1 MTRINAH
8 IPPAKLCDQHLVAE
22 YREILR
28 TNALAIARA
37 RKEGRQM
44 LKNIQ
49 QSFTL
54 GSGHVTFFYD
64 KLLYIHQ
71 RFNALRGEMI
81 NRGMNATIE
90 WSLDEIFEFQWLYND
105 WTEDPIANQ
114 LIVERI
120 LERAKT
126 MKKISHTSKNINY
139 ETYSKILTNI

>member
-28 TNALAIARA
+28 TNALAIKRA
-37 RKEGRQM
+37 RKEGKSM

-54 GSGHVTFFYD
+54 GGGHVTFFYD
-64 KLLYIHQ
+64 KLKYIHL
-71 RFNALRGEMI
+71 RFDSLRSEMI

-90 WSLDEIFEFQWLYND
+90 WRLDELSEFQSLYND
-105 WTEDPIANQ
+105 WPEDFVANQ
-114 LIVERI
+114 LIVTRI
-120 LERAKT
+120 LERART
-126 MKKISHTSKNINY
+126 MKKISHTSKNIDF
-139 ETYSKILTNI
+139 ETYFNILT

>member
-28 TNALAIARA
+28 TNALAIKRA

-49 QSFTL
+49 QTFTL
-54 GSGHVTFFYD
+54 GGGHVTFFYD
-64 KLLYIHQ
+64 KLKYIHL
-71 RFNALRGEMI
+71 RFDSLRSEMI

-90 WSLDEIFEFQWLYND
+90 WRLDELSEFQWLYND
-105 WTEDPIANQ
+105 WPEDFVANQ
-114 LIVERI
+114 LIVTRI
-120 LERAKT
+120 LERART
-126 MKKISHTSKNINY
+126 MKKISHTSKNIDF
-139 ETYSKILTNI
+139 ETYFNILT

>member
-28 TNALAIARA
+28 TNALAIKRA
-37 RKEGRQM
+37 RKEGKEM
-44 LKNIQ
+44 LSNIQ

-64 KLLYIHQ
+64 KLLYIHL
-71 RFNALRGEMI
+71 RFNSLRSELI

-90 WSLDEIFEFQWLYND
+90 WQLDEIEEFKWLYND
-105 WTEDPIANQ
+105 WPDDPEADR
-114 LIVERI
+114 LIIERV
-120 LERAKT
+120 LERART
-126 MKKISHTSKNINY
+126 MKKISYYSKNIDY
-139 ETYSKILTNI
+139 EAYCKILT

>member
-28 TNALAIARA
+28 TNALAIKRA
-37 RKEGRQM
+37 RKEGKSM

-54 GSGHVTFFYD
+54 GGGHVTFFYD
-64 KLLYIHQ
+64 KLKYIHL
-71 RFNALRGEMI
+71 RFDSLRSEMI

-90 WSLDEIFEFQWLYND
+90 WRLDELSEFQWLYND
-105 WTEDPIANQ
+105 WPEDFLANQ
-114 LIVERI
+114 LIVTRI
-120 LERAKT
+120 LERART
-126 MKKISHTSKNINY
+126 MKKISHTSKNIDY
-139 ETYSKILTNI
+139 ETYFNILT

>member
-28 TNALAIARA
+28 TNALAIKRA
-37 RKEGRQM
+37 RKEGKSM

-54 GSGHVTFFYD
+54 GGGHVTFFYD
-64 KLLYIHQ
+64 KLLYIHL

-90 WSLDEIFEFQWLYND
+90 WSLNELDEFKWLYND
-105 WTEDPIANQ
+105 WPEDPTANQ
-114 LIVERI
+114 LIIERI
-120 LERAKT
+120 LERART
-126 MKKISHTSKNINY
+126 MKKISHSSKNIDY
-139 ETYSKILTNI
+139 ETYREILI

>member
-28 TNALAIARA
+28 TNALAIKRA
-37 RKEGRQM
+37 RKEGRSM

-54 GSGHVTFFYD
+54 GGGHVTFFYD
-64 KLLYIHQ
+64 KLLYIHL
-71 RFNALRGEMI
+71 RFDALRSEMI
-81 NRGMNATIE
+81 NRGMNASIE
-90 WSLDEIFEFQWLYND
+90 WQLDELDEFRWLYND
-105 WTEDPIANQ
+105 WPPEPEANR

-120 LERAKT
+120 LERART
-126 MKKISHTSKNINY
+126 MKKISHTSKNIDY
-139 ETYSKILTNI
+139 ETYFEILTQI

>member
-28 TNALAIARA
+28 TNALAIKRA
-37 RKEGRQM
+37 RKEGKAM

-54 GSGHVTFFYD
+54 GGGHVTFFYD
-64 KLLYIHQ
+64 KLMYIHH
-71 RFNALRGEMI
+71 RFDSLRSELI

-90 WSLDEIFEFQWLYND
+90 WQLDELDEFRWLYND
-105 WTEDPIANQ
+105 WPEDPVANQ

-120 LERAKT
+120 LERARG
-126 MKKISHTSKNINY
+126 MKKISHTSQNIDY
-139 ETYSKILTNI
+139 ETYFQILT

>member
-8 IPPAKLCDQHLVAE
+8 IPPATLCDQHLVAE

-28 TNALAIARA
+28 TNALAIKRA
-37 RKEGRQM
+37 RKEGKSM

-54 GSGHVTFFYD
+54 GGGHVTFFYD
-64 KLLYIHQ
+64 KLLYIHL

-90 WSLDEIFEFQWLYND
+90 WSLNELDEFKWLYND
-105 WTEDPIANQ
+105 WPEDPTANQ
-114 LIVERI
+114 LIIERI
-120 LERAKT
+120 LERART
-126 MKKISHTSKNINY
+126 MKKISHSSKNIDY
-139 ETYSKILTNI
+139 ETYREILI

>member
-28 TNALAIARA
+28 TNALAIKRA

-54 GSGHVTFFYD
+54 GGGHVTFFYD
-64 KLLYIHQ
+64 KLLYIHL

-90 WSLDEIFEFQWLYND
+90 WSLNELDEFKWLYND
-105 WTEDPIANQ
+105 WPEDPTANQ

-120 LERAKT
+120 LERART
-126 MKKISHTSKNINY
+126 MKKISHSSKNIDY
-139 ETYSKILTNI
+139 ETYREILI

>member
-28 TNALAIARA
+28 TNALAIKRA

-49 QSFTL
+49 QTFTL
-54 GSGHVTFFYD
+54 GGGHVTFFYD
-64 KLLYIHQ
+64 KLKYIHL
-71 RFNALRGEMI
+71 RFDSLRSEMI

-90 WSLDEIFEFQWLYND
+90 WRLDELDEFQWLYND
-105 WTEDPIANQ
+105 WPEDFVADQ
-114 LIVERI
+114 LIITRI
-120 LERAKT
+120 LERART
-126 MKKISHTSKNINY
+126 MKKISHTSKNIDF
-139 ETYSKILTNI
+139 ETYFNILT